1 MAEINLGV
9 LLTLKD
15 ENTSKYNF
23 QNYKVAETVAYAGLT
38 YDFAPFSFSGAVAN
52 LQGDNLDAGL
62 VFQATKVTRTW
73 AETAVLDGW
82 VAFVQVV
89 LLDEASAIQR
99 VMHSYTG
106 YVAAGGWDQTRIE
119 LSLNTV
125 MDAVRGTIPGRR
137 MNEQLVGNIPITAA
151 ISV

>member
-1 MAEINLGV
+1 MAELNLGV

-15 ENTSKYNF
+15 GNTSKYNF
-23 QNYKVAETVAYAGLT
+23 QNYKVKGTVVYEGLT
-38 YDFAPFSFSGAVAN
+38 YDSAPFSFSGAIAN

-82 VAFVQVV
+82 VAFVKVV
-89 LLDEASAIQR
+89 LLDDASAIQR
-99 VMHSYTG
+99 VLHNYTG
-106 YVAAGGWDQTRIE
+106 YIAAGGWDQTRIE

-137 MNEQLVGNIPITAA
+137 MNEQLVGNIPITAQ

>member
-1 MAEINLGV
+1 MTQLNLGV

-15 ENTSKYNF
+15 GNTSKYNF
-23 QNYKVAETVAYAGLT
+23 QNYKIADTVTYDNLN

-62 VFQATKVTRTW
+62 VFAAVRVTRNW
-73 AETAVLDGW
+73 AETAVVDGW
-82 VAFVQVV
+82 VAFVKVV
-89 LLDEASAIQR
+89 LLDDLGAVQR

-106 YVAAGGWDQTRIE
+106 YVAAGGWDQVRIE

-137 MNEQLVGNIPITAA
+137 MNEQLVGNIPITGA

>member
-1 MAEINLGV
+1 MSELNLGV

-15 ENTSKYNF
+15 GNTSKYNF
-23 QNYKVAETVAYAGLT
+23 QNYKIAGTVTREGLT

-62 VFQATKVTRTW
+62 IFQATKVTRVW
-73 AETAVLDGW
+73 AETAVVDGW
-82 VAFVQVV
+82 MAFVDVV
-89 LLDEASAIQR
+89 LLDDDSDITS
-99 VMHSYTG
+99 VLHSYSG

-125 MDAVRGTIPGRR
+125 MDAVRASIPGRR
-137 MNEQLVGNIPITAA
+137 MNEQLVGNIPITGQ